1 MINVRYRRFV
11 AACLSLLGAVALPLT
26 VPRPA
31 VAAPGDDAAKAV
43 QRAEAL
49 LESASATAR
58 AAATNLARATVA
70 LPSAQHQ
77 VATSRGIVVAT
88 RVVAGTAR
96 RRADAARLEYQRVA
110 AGYETAAARVAEARA
125 RVDDI
130 ARASYMGGTF
140 NRLNMLA
147 GAAGPQ
153 DMMDR
158 LGFVEHLMDR
168 EQEEVRAFVAARR
181 TARIAQDRAGAAKS
195 AAEEAEQAAAARL
208 RAAQDAEAAAVRAQQ
223 ALGRLVQARQVALR
237 AAESQ
242 RAGVLAQYRAAVRA
256 ESRVRS
262 AMRGWES
269 RSGVGSA
276 YSGGRLLMP
285 VRGWKSSD
293 FGYRFDPYY
302 RVWQLHAGTD
312 IAAGSGNP
320 IRAAGSGR
328 VIQAGWNGGYGRY
341 TCIHHG
347 RLGGST
353 FTTCYAH
360 QSAMYVRVGDY
371 VRRGEMIGR
380 VGSTGASTGAHLHF
394 ETRFGGVPRNPLV
407 YLPGCLC

>member
-1 MINVRYRRFV
+1 MRYRRLI
-11 AACLSLLGAVALPLT
+11 AACLSLLGIAALVLV

-31 VAAPGDDAAKAV
+31 VADPGDDAAKAV
-43 QRAEAL
+43 RRAEAL
-49 LESASATAR
+49 LESVSVTAR
-58 AAATNLARATVA
+58 TAASNLARATAA
-70 LPSAQHQ
+70 LPAAQNR
-77 VATSRGIVVAT
+77 VATTRGIVVAT
-88 RVVAGTAR
+88 QVEANTAR
-96 RRADAARLEYQRVA
+96 RAADAARLEHERVA
-110 AGYETAAARVAEARA
+110 ADFAVAAGQVEAARK
-125 RVDDI
+125 RVDEI
-130 ARASYMGGTF
+130 ASSSYMGNSF
-140 NRLNMLA
+140 NRLNMLV

-168 EQEEVRAFVAARR
+168 EQDEVRALVAARR
-181 TARIAQDRAGAAKS
+181 AARIEQDRAAAAKY
-195 AAEEAEQAAAARL
+195 AAETAEHAAAGKL
-208 RAAQDAEAAAVRAQQ
+208 RAAQAAQTAAI
-223 ALGRLVQARQVALR
+223 QARQALDHLVVARQTALR

-242 RAGVLAQYRAAVRA
+242 RATVLAQYRAALRA
-256 ESRVRS
+256 ESRVRT

-269 RSGVGSA
+269 RSGVGAA

-285 VRGWKSSD
+285 VNGWKSSD
-293 FGYRFDPYY
+293 FGNRYDPYY

-312 IAAGSGNP
+312 IAASSGSP
-320 IRAAGSGR
+320 IRAATSGR

-341 TCIHHG
+341 TCISHG
-347 RLGGST
+347 RLAGST
-353 FTTCYAH
+353 FSTCYAH
-360 QSAMYVRVGDY
+360 QSRMYVRVGQY